1 MVIKLKY
8 GNTNTFFLSGE
19 KGSLLIDTDYAGTM
33 PAFYRE
39 IKKHGIRINDIGY
52 ILATHYH
59 PDHIGLVS
67 ELADMGIKLL
77 LMDVQR
83 PFIHFADEIFA
94 REKKLEYKPI
104 NEEKALCISC
114 DESRAFLGSLE
125 ICAEIISTPSHSS
138 DSISLIMD
146 DGTCFVGDLEP
157 AEYLGAYENNTAL
170 REDWRR
176 LLDFDPKMIYYAHA
190 NEKRM

>member
-39 IKKHGIRINDIGY
+39 IKKHGVSINDIGY

-67 ELADMGIKLL
+67 ELTDMGIKLL

-83 PFIHFADEIFA
+83 PYVHFADEIFA
-94 REKKLEYKPI
+94 RERKLEYKPI
-104 NEEKALCISC
+104 REEKALCISC
-114 DESRAFLGSLE
+114 DESRAFLGSLG

-146 DGTCFVGDLEP
+146 DGTCFIGDLEP

-170 REDWRR
+170 GEDWRR
-176 LLDFDPKMIYYAHA
+176 ILDFNPKIIYYAHA